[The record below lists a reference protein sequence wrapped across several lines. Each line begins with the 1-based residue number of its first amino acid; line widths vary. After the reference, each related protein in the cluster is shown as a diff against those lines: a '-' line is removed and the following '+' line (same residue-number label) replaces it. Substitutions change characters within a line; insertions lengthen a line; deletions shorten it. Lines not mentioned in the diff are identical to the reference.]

1 MKGFNLTANLIQK
14 IFSEMDPH
22 KKGYLTESDWSNAF
36 QSFNWTEQ
44 GLLELKNA
52 IQVAFGDWE
61 SAFEFFLTF
70 KQ

>member
-1 MKGFNLTANLIQK
+1 
-14 IFSEMDPH
+14 MDPH